1 MKSKFKDLATSL
13 DILNTVHGGVSEP
26 YVSLRETTE
35 GREIHVRV
43 PGIRQEAMHAE
54 IVNNN
59 QLSVF
64 YFIPVISSG
73 TLMQLPRIV
82 FHEVVPDVVDVLNIN
97 STWEENDFI
106 VRLPFNTAP
115 DGNHRKIAMT

>member
-1 MKSKFKDLATSL
+1 MKSKFKDLVTSL

-26 YVSLRETTE
+26 YVSLRETSE

-43 PGIRQEAMHAE
+43 PGIDHESMQAE

-64 YFIPVISSG
+64 YFIPVTSSG
-73 TLMQLPRIV
+73 NVMHLPRIV
-82 FHEVVPDVVDVLNIN
+82 FNEVVPDVVDVLNIN
-97 STWEENDFI
+97 SAWEENDFV
-106 VRLPFNTAP
+106 VRLPFNSKL
-115 DGNHRKIAMT
+115 DGNHRKIVSK